1 MLQRE
6 HSTIL
11 STSIK
16 LASVIKIFVLSV
28 FEWPLKT
35 GFTVLCK
42 IMKDTFCLN
51 VFLCFAGP
59 SIKLDS
65 DNKSVR

>member
-6 HSTIL
+6 HSAIL

-35 GFTVLCK
+35 GFTLKHRGSYMSAHVL
-42 IMKDTFCLN
+42 LN
-51 VFLCFAGP
+51 LLN
-59 SIKLDS
+59 KLGKRD
-65 DNKSVR
+65 KM